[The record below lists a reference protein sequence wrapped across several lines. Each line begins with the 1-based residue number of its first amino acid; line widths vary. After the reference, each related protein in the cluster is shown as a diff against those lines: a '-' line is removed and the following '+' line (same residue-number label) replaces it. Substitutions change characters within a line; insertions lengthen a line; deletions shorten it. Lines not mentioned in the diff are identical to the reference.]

1 MRERTIE
8 ELMEE
13 IEKLRKQNQ
22 SLRTM
27 LCQARQQT
35 LKRTEKRTKILE
47 LWHSGKPIKH
57 IAADVGC
64 SLQHAYY
71 TIRRERLIA

>member
-1 MRERTIE
+1 MHNKTVE
-8 ELMEE
+8 ELMAE
-13 IEKLRKQNQ
+13 IKTLRQQNH

-35 LKRTEKRTKILE
+35 LKRTEKRTRILE
-47 LWHSGKPIKH
+47 LWNSGKPIKH

-71 TIRRERLIA
+71 TIRRHRMIA